1 MKLVPEPVASL
12 LISYPSYCS
21 RLSAPLPRKLP
32 VAQKRS
38 LGADCRGEAIMNG
51 LMYVLD
57 AVSFCRQ
64 EKLLFCAPPLVQLL
78 SITMTLHKSFLWKG
92 NWISNSIC
100 SKLT

>member
-1 MKLVPEPVASL
+1 MRCQERDALLLEVSPEPVAQSSHFLPKL
-12 LISYPSYCS
+12 L
-21 RLSAPLPRKLP
+21 LPTLCT

-64 EKLLFCAPPLVQLL
+64 EKLLF
-78 SITMTLHKSFLWKG
+78 
-92 NWISNSIC
+92 
-100 SKLT
+100 

>member
-1 MKLVPEPVASL
+1 MRCQERDALLLEVSPEPVAQSSHFLPKL
-12 LISYPSYCS
+12 L
-21 RLSAPLPRKLP
+21 LPTLCPTSKRKLP

-64 EKLLFCAPPLVQLL
+64 EKLLF
-78 SITMTLHKSFLWKG
+78 
-92 NWISNSIC
+92 
-100 SKLT
+100 